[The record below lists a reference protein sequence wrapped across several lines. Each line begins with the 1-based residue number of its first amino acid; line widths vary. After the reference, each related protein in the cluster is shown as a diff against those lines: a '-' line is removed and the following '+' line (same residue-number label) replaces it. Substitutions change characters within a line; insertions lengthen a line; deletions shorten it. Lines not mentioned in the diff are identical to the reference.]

1 LHDILTGARHFDDK
15 KLHLPTVWVD
25 LAEEFG
31 QVIHSATP
39 DYLSAEYKEML
50 KVSLK
55 EVQGVSPQ
63 NFMMYPIFRKSLVA
77 AFFKTATSANE
88 VGGILFS
95 AAKTM
100 VSKMQD
106 AMQEALDAKVDEY
119 ITEFPRLNDHVKDR
133 ISQLLKTQSRVVVHH
148 LEAILKAEL
157 AKPFTFN
164 HYYMDTL
171 NKVRNGVMSR
181 SRSLMMVGS
190 RDQALRV
197 GDRVTPSKGNAS
209 KGKDSKGTVVKCN
222 PDSTAEVDIF
232 WDDGTT
238 QTVYDRDSQLQLLGA
253 EAIEGVTGDFIED
266 AAKIFAKGQS
276 NSDQAVIDMQLSIFS
291 YSKVLLKCILDDVP
305 KLVWSEL
312 LYTVNV
318 ELSSFVKK
326 ELMDPANLAELMAE
340 DPVKASKRKRLEL
353 TITRFK
359 ESLKIMR
366 AIK

>member
-1 LHDILTGARHFDDK
+1 MR
-15 KLHLPTVWVD
+15 V
-25 LAEEFG
+25 
-31 QVIHSATP
+31 
-39 DYLSAEYKEML
+39 
-50 KVSLK
+50 
-55 EVQGVSPQ
+55 
-63 NFMMYPIFRKSLVA
+63 
-77 AFFKTATSANE
+77 TS
-88 VGGILFS
+88 
-95 AAKTM
+95 K
-100 VSKMQD
+100 
-106 AMQEALDAKVDEY
+106 
-119 ITEFPRLNDHVKDR
+119 
-133 ISQLLKTQSRVVVHH
+133 
-148 LEAILKAEL
+148 
-157 AKPFTFN
+157 
-164 HYYMDTL
+164 
-171 NKVRNGVMSR
+171 
-181 SRSLMMVGS
+181 
-190 RDQALRV
+190 DQALSV
-197 GDRVTPSKGNAS
+197 GDRVKGNAS
-209 KGKDSKGTVVKCN
+209 KSKDSKGTVVNCN
-222 PDSTAEVDIF
+222 PDSTAEAPEVDIL
-232 WDDGTT
+232 WDDGTKQELNNT
-238 QTVYDRDSQLQLLGA
+238 SRYGFQLQLLGA